1 MFYFKYAGHQIPPR
15 RIEVS
20 GRYLHR
26 TDEQFGKVSK
36 NPPEKGGGTRIS
48 ITGKNEDE
56 KQVWQTLG
64 VGNEDCVEW
73 VVSCAVLNL
82 LE

>member
-1 MFYFKYAGHQIPPR
+1 MLCVDPFW
-15 RIEVS
+15 
-20 GRYLHR
+20 L
-26 TDEQFGKVSK
+26 TLCEQFGKVSK

-48 ITGKNEDE
+48 ITGRTDDE

>member
-1 MFYFKYAGHQIPPR
+1 M
-15 RIEVS
+15 
-20 GRYLHR
+20 
-26 TDEQFGKVSK
+26 DQFGKISK
-36 NPPEKGGGTRIS
+36 NAPEKGGGTRIS
-48 ITGKNEDE
+48 ITGKTEDE

>member
-1 MFYFKYAGHQIPPR
+1 VG
-15 RIEVS
+15 S
-20 GRYLHR
+20 DCRYLHR
-26 TDEQFGKVSK
+26 ADEQFGKVSK

>member
-1 MFYFKYAGHQIPPR
+1 MAAYGHL
-15 RIEVS
+15 ELTTSV
-20 GRYLHR
+20 
-26 TDEQFGKVSK
+26 QFGKVAK
-36 NPPEKGGGTRIS
+36 NPPEKGGGTRIT
-48 ITGKNEDE
+48 ITGKTEDE

-73 VVSCAVLNL
+73 VVSCACLNL